1 MDRPMRSYKTKECA
15 FQERIGIFSLTLSTQ
30 ILIIS
35 IEIYALK
42 ALVVIT
48 PAYTDKA
55 EVGFT
60 MFLFNTT
67 ESRQSRKD
75 KCACYSVPVP

>member
-1 MDRPMRSYKTKECA
+1 MLFKRGLVY
-15 FQERIGIFSLTLSTQ
+15 SLTLSTQ

-35 IEIYALK
+35 IKIYALK
-42 ALVVIT
+42 ALVLIT

-60 MFLFNTT
+60 MLLCNTT
-67 ESRQSRKD
+67 ESGQRI
-75 KCACYSVPVP
+75 SVPVTVCLYLEQ